1 MITRRT
7 FLSMAG
13 LGVAALALPA
23 ISAPP
28 QPRDEWQ
35 DFLDRLKVKV
45 DALVAR
51 EGRGLSRYAKRLPL
65 CIDAP
70 RVSEDGTY
78 FTRRVTVHLEA
89 GGSLLL
95 KTCFVWDEF
104 YMTRWSGE

>member
-1 MITRRT
+1 M
-7 FLSMAG
+7 LG
-13 LGVAALALPA
+13 LGAAALALPA
-23 ISAPP
+23 ISAPS
-28 QPRDEWQ
+28 QPRDPWRE
-35 DFLDRLKVKV
+35 FLDRLKVKV

-51 EGRGLSRYAKRLPL
+51 EGRGLSSYQKRLPL

-78 FTRRVTVHLEA
+78 FTRRVTVRLEP
-89 GGSLLL
+89 GGSLLQ